1 MQLHDALCD
10 GKPQSVS
17 VRSMGGISLIKFVE
31 DMRRGFRRDSCTLIG
46 KCNRDSAI
54 NLFHPYPNPA
64 MYRRK
69 FNGIAQ
75 QINPYL
81 AQHFL
86 VSGQKIF
93 PTVKAKPD
101 IFARQLFIEKGNR
114 EPYLF
119 AEIETAFIR

>member
-17 VRSMGGISLIKFVE
+17 VRGMGGISLIKFLE
-31 DMRRGFRRDSCTLIG
+31 DMRYSFRGDFWPLIG
-46 KCNRDSAI
+46 KSNRISAI
-54 NLFHPYPNPA
+54 NLFHPYLNPA
-64 MYRRK
+64 MCGRK

-75 QINPYL
+75 QIDPYL

-86 VSGQKIF
+86 VAGQKIF
-93 PTVKAKPD
+93 LTVKAEPD
-101 IFARQLFIEKGNR
+101 IFSRQLFIEKGNR
-114 EPYLF
+114 QPYLF